1 MATPRRIPNSA
12 AAIRASAMVCIWCL
26 GLSGMADRGAAQ
38 EQSAA
43 AKPAGTSCD
52 LTDGEDRTVTRVVD
66 GETLVLDGGTEL
78 RLIGALAPRAYD
90 TAGETSEWPIA
101 DRARSALEAI
111 AAGRTIRL
119 AYAGRRIDR
128 YGRILAHAFA
138 GSGEDRMWLQGEL
151 LKRGLARAYALDGN
165 TACLAELV
173 AHEAFARKKA
183 EGLWAEAIY
192 AVRSAE
198 DVSTLLRLA
207 GTFQIV
213 EGTVSNA
220 ADVRGTLYVNFGEDR
235 RQDFTV
241 VVRPQARRA
250 FTAAGLKPDELDGRR
265 IRVRGWIERRGGPM
279 IELPHPDAM
288 ERLAPTTVDAGPSAP
303 GDQPARRR
311 QRRPPRPDQA
321 R

>member
-1 MATPRRIPNSA
+1 MATPRRIPISA

-26 GLSGMADRGAAQ
+26 GLSCMADRGAAQ

-78 RLIGALAPRAYD
+78 RLIGALSPRAYD
-90 TAGETSEWPIA
+90 TAGETSDWPLA
-101 DRARSALEAI
+101 DRARSALDVI

-119 AYAGRRIDR
+119 AYAGRRNDR
-128 YGRILAHAFA
+128 YGRLLAHAFT
-138 GSGEDRMWLQGEL
+138 GSGDDRIWLQGEL
-151 LKRGLARAYALDGN
+151 LKKGLARAYALDGN

-173 AHEAFARKKA
+173 THEAVAREKS
-183 EGLWAEAIY
+183 EGLWAETIY
-192 AVRSAE
+192 AVRPAE

-250 FTAAGLKPDELDGRR
+250 FTAAGLKPEELNGRR
-265 IRVRGWIERRGGPM
+265 IRVRGWIERRGGPL
-279 IELPHPDAM
+279 IELPHPDAL
-288 ERLAPTTVDAGPSAP
+288 ERLDPKVDGAGPSVSAGP
-303 GDQPARRR
+303 PAHRRA
-311 QRRPPRPDQA
+311 RRPPRRDEA